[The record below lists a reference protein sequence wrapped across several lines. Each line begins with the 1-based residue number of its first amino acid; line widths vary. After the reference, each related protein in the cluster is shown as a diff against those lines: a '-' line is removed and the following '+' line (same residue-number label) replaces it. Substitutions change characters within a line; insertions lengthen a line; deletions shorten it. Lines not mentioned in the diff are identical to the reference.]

1 LIIFVKG
8 LEEKKNIKSRF
19 EKLKAKHKLS
29 FTNETTYHEKW
40 SVRLSSLNLLSLM
53 FLYSVVVIV
62 LFTLLIKY
70 TPIKYLFVSNAN
82 IYELNEKLNENSEII
97 DSLEFKIVVN
107 DAYLKDLHVIL
118 NGGDF
123 NDSIY
128 SENIDVD
135 PNYQPDFSSSSNDSV
150 FRSKIESEK
159 LEALNIDVENV
170 QIGFY
175 MSPVSGK
182 ISKSLDLSEG
192 HYGVDIVTR
201 KDEPIK
207 ATLEGVVLMSTWTA
221 TEGNVI
227 VLQHHNDLIS
237 IYKHCSVLLVQN
249 GDKVEIGDPVGI
261 VGNTGEYSTGP
272 HLHFELWQ
280 NGIVLNPQEF
290 ISF

>member
-1 LIIFVKG
+1 M
-8 LEEKKNIKSRF
+8 EQKKNIKSRF

-40 SVRLSSLNLLSLM
+40 SIRLSSLNLLSLI
-53 FLYSVVVIV
+53 FLYSVVIFIV
-62 LFTLLIKY
+62 FSLLIKY
-70 TPIKYLFVSNAN
+70 TPLKHLFISNAN
-82 IYELNEKLNENSEII
+82 IYELNEKLNDNSQVI
-97 DSLEFKIVVN
+97 DSLEYKTKVN
-107 DAYLKDLHVIL
+107 ESYLENLFIIL

-128 SENIDVD
+128 LENNNVD
-135 PNYQPDFSSSSNDSV
+135 PNYQPDFALSSNDSI

-159 LEALNIDVENV
+159 LEALNIDEDDVK
-170 QIGFY
+170 IGFY

-182 ISKSLDLSEG
+182 ISKSLDLSKG

-237 IYKHCSVLLVQN
+237 IYKHCSVLLVNN
-249 GDKVEIGDPVGI
+249 GDKVEVGDPIGI
-261 VGNTGEYSTGP
+261 VGNTGEFSTGP